1 MLRGKGGGGS
11 KKFHD
16 VYRLLFVFYFSIGKF
31 FDSDFCL

>member
-1 MLRGKGGGGS
+1 MVGGKGGGGS

-31 FDSDFCL
+31 FDSDS

>member
-1 MLRGKGGGGS
+1 MVGEAGGGGD

-31 FDSDFCL
+31 FDSDF